1 MTVEVN
7 AIKTVVELPRLA
19 QNEERQRTGGEARCG
34 GGLGEG
40 EMAVK
45 GAAKLRP
52 LAKAPGAQFEISIDG
67 TPRTYRDRK
76 AFAIEAAERL
86 KRKHP
91 NSDIVVRDLQS
102 GEANGAGAH
111 ISLSASTCGL
121 PMARA
126 LSRRSSGGTLSNPPL
141 YPVQGYPSRIKLGVP
156 KISRTKNP
164 EGQGFAIALLAKA
177 SQPIPFSRR
186 RSLWQR

>member
-1 MTVEVN
+1 M
-7 AIKTVVELPRLA
+7 
-19 QNEERQRTGGEARCG
+19 
-34 GGLGEG
+34 
-40 EMAVK
+40 K
-45 GAAKLRP
+45 GATKLRP

-126 LSRRSSGGTLSNPPL
+126 LSRRSSGGTLSNPPW

-164 EGQGFAIALLAKA
+164 EGQGFAIALLA
-177 SQPIPFSRR
+177 
-186 RSLWQR
+186 